1 MTPTPGAEVMGGGET
16 LVFWV
21 IAVVTV
27 VGALGLLFSRR
38 AVHAA
43 MAMAMA
49 MVGLGILY
57 ITQDA
62 EFVGIIQIFVYS
74 GAVMMLFLFVVMT
87 VGVDASDSMVETL
100 RGQRFWAFLLGALF
114 AAVAVFGLSRV
125 AWPQAVGLSQV
136 QAEGPV
142 TGLAREIFERQVLS
156 FEVLGA
162 LLVIAVMGAMVMA
175 HRERLTPRRT
185 QREWSE
191 AKMRSGRWLAGKP
204 NPGVYARHNAADTPA
219 LAPDGTP
226 VEASVP
232 RVLVAR
238 GQVGSPSA
246 YRLQDPR
253 ETTVEHEPEVADGTP
268 PADAGHQ
275 GAAQPTQTA
284 TGEVAAGARTH
295 GPTTGSTT
303 GSGTSPGEGER

>member
-1 MTPTPGAEVMGGGET
+1 MTPTPGAEVMGGGESV
-16 LVFWV
+16 VFWLL
-21 IAVVTV
+21 AAVTV
-27 VGALGLLFSRR
+27 LGALGLLFSRK

-43 MAMAMA
+43 MAMAMT

-57 ITQDA
+57 IVQDA

-87 VGVDASDSMVETL
+87 IGVDASDSRVETL
-100 RGQRFWAFLLGALF
+100 PGQRFWAFLLGGLF

-125 AWPQAVGLSQV
+125 AWPQGVGLSQV

-142 TGLAREIFERQVLS
+142 TALAREIFERQVLS

-162 LLVIAVMGAMVMA
+162 LLVIAVMGAMVLA

-219 LAPDGTP
+219 LAPDGRP
-226 VEASVP
+226 VEESVP

-253 ETTVEHEPEVADGTP
+253 ETSLEHEPELVDDTP
-268 PADAGHQ
+268 AADAGHQ
-275 GAAQPTQTA
+275 GAAEPTQTA
-284 TGEVAAGARTH
+284 TGEVAAGARVH
-295 GPTTGSTT
+295 D
-303 GSGTSPGEGER
+303 SGTAATTDAGTRTGEGER